1 MDESVIQSMLGSFLG
16 LCTCIVRRLD
26 HLKPKG
32 SFLVDIASIA
42 PDVLCLEEAK
52 LSVDRV
58 PLTRDEY

>member
-1 MDESVIQSMLGSFLG
+1 M
-16 LCTCIVRRLD
+16 CIVRRLD

-52 LSVDRV
+52 LSVDR
-58 PLTRDEY
+58 LTLTMEEY